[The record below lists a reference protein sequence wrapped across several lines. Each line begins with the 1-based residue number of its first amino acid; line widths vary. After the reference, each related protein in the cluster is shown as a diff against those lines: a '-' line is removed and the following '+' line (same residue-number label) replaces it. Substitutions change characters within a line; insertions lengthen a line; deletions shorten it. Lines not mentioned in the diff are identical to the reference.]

1 MDLAVLDI
9 EIIQNNERIKGI
21 ATIELKGILKVA
33 GIKILQGNH
42 NLYCCCP
49 NSSFTEKGLRKW
61 ANILTFERSL
71 WTRIQEEILKKYDE
85 KEKKGDGRK
94 A

>member
-9 EIIQNNERIKGI
+9 EVVQNNERIKGI
-21 ATIELKGILKVA
+21 ATVELKGILKVA
-33 GIKILQGNH
+33 GIKILQGSH

-61 ANILTFERSL
+61 ANILTFEQSL
-71 WTRIQEEILKKYDE
+71 WARIQKEILKKYNE
-85 KEKKGDGRK
+85 KERGDDRK